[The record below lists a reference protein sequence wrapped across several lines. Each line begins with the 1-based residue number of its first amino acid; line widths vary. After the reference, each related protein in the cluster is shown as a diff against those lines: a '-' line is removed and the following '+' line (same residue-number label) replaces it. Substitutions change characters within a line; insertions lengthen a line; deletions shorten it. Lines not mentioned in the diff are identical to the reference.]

1 MPLVPMVVK
10 RIPGEGERAMDIY
23 SRLLDERIIM
33 LTSDFNDDMAS
44 LIVSQLLYLQ
54 SEDST
59 KDITMYINSPGGSVT
74 SMWSIVDTMN
84 LISCDVSTVCIGMA
98 ASAGSVVVAAGTK
111 GKRFILPHSK
121 IMIHQPSFGVQG
133 MVSDV
138 EISYKESLKTK
149 ELLHDFMAEKTGQ
162 TVAQITKDMDRDTWF
177 TAIESLNYGLVDKII
192 KGKEDKETTK
202 ENPKETPKT
211 TKPEGKNNIVKT
223 GRK

>member
-1 MPLVPMVVK
+1 MVVK
-10 RIPGEGERAMDIY
+10 KIPGEGERAMDIY

-54 SEDST
+54 SEDNT

-84 LISCDVSTVCIGMA
+84 LISCEVSTVCIGMA
-98 ASAGSVVVAAGTK
+98 ASAGSVVLAAGK
-111 GKRFILPHSK
+111 IGKRFILPHAK
-121 IMIHQPSFGVQG
+121 IMIHQPSFGAQG

-138 EISYKESLKTK
+138 EIRYKESLKTK
-149 ELLHDFMAEKTGQ
+149 ELLHRFMAEKTGQ

-177 TAIESLNYGLVDKII
+177 TAEESLKYGLIDKILQN
-192 KGKEDKETTK
+192 KNDKTDK
-202 ENPKETPKT
+202 Q
-211 TKPEGKNNIVKT
+211 EGKNNIVKA